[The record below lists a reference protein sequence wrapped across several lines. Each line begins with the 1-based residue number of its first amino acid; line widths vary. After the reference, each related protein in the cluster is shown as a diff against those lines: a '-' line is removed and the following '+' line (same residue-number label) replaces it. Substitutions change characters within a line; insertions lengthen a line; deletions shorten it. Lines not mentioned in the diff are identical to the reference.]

1 MKANIFHTYIK
12 RPIVYSLIL
21 FLAFS
26 EFKCTLPPYSG
37 CSVCYEIY
45 NETNNYKKKWVDKNR
60 EHQPDLFYSNTNM

>member
-37 CSVCYEIY
+37 GSVCYEIY
-45 NETNNYKKKWVDKNR
+45 NETNNYKKMGWQKQRTSTRPV
-60 EHQPDLFYSNTNM
+60 L